1 MYRIENGILGKIE
14 ERLEEEKKIIA
25 ENRMKEKQP
34 HPHLNFKLN
43 CMYITDMVCTRI

>member
-1 MYRIENGILGKIE
+1 MKIKYE
-14 ERLEEEKKIIA
+14 

-43 CMYITDMVCTRI
+43 CMYITDMVCTRIWNCNMDFVFT